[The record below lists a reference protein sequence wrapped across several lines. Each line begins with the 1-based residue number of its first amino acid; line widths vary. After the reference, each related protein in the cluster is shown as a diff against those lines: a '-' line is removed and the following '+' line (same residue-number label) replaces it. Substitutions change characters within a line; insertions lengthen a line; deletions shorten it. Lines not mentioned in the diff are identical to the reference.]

1 MSSLLKIVEPN
12 PAQEV
17 KEAEVKQPE
26 RKKITVL
33 IYSKPVPQK
42 ERQTLTEMGTAVFLN
57 CKKNQWLQPDQ
68 IVAESDPDFVVLD
81 YRCKYAR
88 EWISRHFNWLT
99 QHFVVLCI
107 DFYEKMSSWPQE
119 FETCEHVVR
128 TKLPEPQ
135 FSRQEFLRLLTSK
148 KLENP
153 GCFSVLMGLYE
164 TFKKTWL
171 IS

>member
-88 EWISRHFNWLT
+88 EWISRHFN
-99 QHFVVLCI
+99 
-107 DFYEKMSSWPQE
+107 
-119 FETCEHVVR
+119 
-128 TKLPEPQ
+128 
-135 FSRQEFLRLLTSK
+135 
-148 KLENP
+148 
-153 GCFSVLMGLYE
+153 
-164 TFKKTWL
+164 
-171 IS
+171 